1 MHYKQNGYGKTDGRQ
16 QVGMWLAGLIIG
28 VPALALLGFAGYC
41 ATLGSS
47 AVLSALGVGLGV
59 AAAATAV
66 GAFLGFLFGIPRT
79 LQGNTTPGPDEIA
92 DYRPNTNLEQI
103 SDWLTKILV
112 GVGLVKR

>member
-1 MHYKQNGYGKTDGRQ
+1 VHYKQNGYGKTDGRQ
-16 QVGMWLAGLIIG
+16 QVGMWRAGLIIG

-66 GAFLGFLFGIPRT
+66 GAFWVSFSEYLELFKEIRH
-79 LQGNTTPGPDEIA
+79 LDQMRSLTTGRI
-92 DYRPNTNLEQI
+92 RI
-103 SDWLTKILV
+103 
-112 GVGLVKR
+112 